1 MTAAVG
7 AAHELRL
14 YVGELRQLFDSMD
27 PAPFR
32 ERDLDAKAAEYI
44 VDSAREAPS
53 GAPLA
58 LRVQLGREAGGEA
71 TAALLREAVHE
82 HFGRSAAAKRRELRE
97 LFRIGRISLVIGLG
111 FLAAAIAL
119 AEYLGELIA
128 SEGYSWLVSE
138 SLIIGGWVALWRPME
153 IFLYDWWPI
162 RAQARLFD
170 RLAAMPV
177 GVQGAPAAANR
188 T

>member
-1 MTAAVG
+1 
-7 AAHELRL
+7 LR
-14 YVGELRQLFDSMD
+14 D
-27 PAPFR
+27 
-32 ERDLDAKAAEYI
+32 
-44 VDSAREAPS
+44 
-53 GAPLA
+53 
-58 LRVQLGREAGGEA
+58 
-71 TAALLREAVHE
+71 AVHE
-82 HFGRSAAAKRRELRE
+82 HFGRAAAGKRRELRE
-97 LFRIGRISLVIGLG
+97 LFRIGRISLAIGLG

-119 AEYLGELIA
+119 ADYLGEMIA

-177 GVQGAPAAANR
+177 GVQGAPAAANG